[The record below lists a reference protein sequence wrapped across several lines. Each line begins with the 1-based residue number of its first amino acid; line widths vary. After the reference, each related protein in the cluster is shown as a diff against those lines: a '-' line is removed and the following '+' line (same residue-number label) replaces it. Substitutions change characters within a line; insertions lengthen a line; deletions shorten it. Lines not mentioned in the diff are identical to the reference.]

1 MRDDMRKL
9 LADVPYFLEAANHP
23 SFTQAADALGIP
35 LATLSRRI
43 AAMEQH
49 LGVKLFFRN
58 TRIAG
63 LTEDGKELLESCK
76 FIMAEASGV
85 RDRLMQKQAEPCGPI
100 RMSVEA
106 FVYHCCMHGA
116 LGSFVE
122 QYPQISLHTVFSTE
136 WKDLHREP
144 FDLDIR
150 TGPVPYPD
158 LKVRRLLSMQPALF
172 CTTEFLHSHPRPE
185 HPGDLARLPFIAQT
199 SEGRPLV
206 TCAKKGQVETVA
218 LQPRHTVQSIGLALE
233 LLLANAHIIEDGES
247 EHGLVTVGSLVTI
260 CEDGGTIETYKIVGP
275 VEANPRQRRISN
287 ESPIGRALMN
297 HRVGETV
304 KIEAPGG
311 AYTVEILKSE

>member
-76 FIMAEASGV
+76 FIMAEANGV

-116 LGSFVE
+116 LGPFVE
-122 QYPQISLHTVFSTE
+122 QYPQISLQTVFSTE

-206 TCAKKGQVETVA
+206 TCSQKGQVETVA

-233 LLLANAHIIEDGES
+233 LLLANQGVTTLIPQLAKAFDKEGRLVQLLPDWELTKTDINLTLPGDRPPKRVRLFVDHIVK
-247 EHGLVTVGSLVTI
+247 HFQSL
-260 CEDGGTIETYKIVGP
+260 
-275 VEANPRQRRISN
+275 
-287 ESPIGRALMN
+287 
-297 HRVGETV
+297 
-304 KIEAPGG
+304 
-311 AYTVEILKSE
+311 

>member
-1 MRDDMRKL
+1 MRNDMRKL

-58 TRIAG
+58 TRVAG

-172 CTTEFLHSHPRPE
+172 CTAEFLHSHPRPE

-206 TCAKKGQVETVA
+206 TCSKKRQVETVA

-233 LLLANAHIIEDGES
+233 LLLANQGVTTLIPQLAKAFDKEGRLVQLLPDWELTKTDINLTLPGDRPPKRVRLFVDHIVK
-247 EHGLVTVGSLVTI
+247 HFQSL
-260 CEDGGTIETYKIVGP
+260 
-275 VEANPRQRRISN
+275 
-287 ESPIGRALMN
+287 
-297 HRVGETV
+297 
-304 KIEAPGG
+304 
-311 AYTVEILKSE
+311 

>member
-1 MRDDMRKL
+1 MRKF
-9 LADVPYFLEAANHP
+9 LADIPYFLEAANHP
-23 SFTQAADALGIP
+23 TFTQAAEALGIP

-43 AAMEQH
+43 AAMEQS

-63 LTEDGKELLESCK
+63 LTEDGKEMLESCK
-76 FIMAEASGV
+76 FIMAEAHSV
-85 RDRLMQKQAEPCGPI
+85 RDRLTQKQAEPGGPI

-172 CTTEFLHSHPRPE
+172 CTREFLDRHPRPE
-185 HPGDLARLPFIAQT
+185 HPGDLARLPFIAQS
-199 SEGRPLV
+199 SEGRPVV
-206 TCAKKGQVETVA
+206 TCSKQGQTETVA

-233 LLLANAHIIEDGES
+233 LLLADQGMTTLIPQLASACDKEGRLVQLLPDWELTKIDINLTLPSDRPPKRIRLFVDHIVAHFQ
-247 EHGLVTVGSLVTI
+247 GL
-260 CEDGGTIETYKIVGP
+260 
-275 VEANPRQRRISN
+275 
-287 ESPIGRALMN
+287 
-297 HRVGETV
+297 
-304 KIEAPGG
+304 
-311 AYTVEILKSE
+311 